1 MGKTIGEI
9 IERRSDYYFVQASDS
24 VGKVCEYMTDHKVG
38 AVAVQE
44 DDRSC
49 CGVFSERDLLN
60 RVVAKGVNPKSTSVR
75 EVMSPDLVTA
85 RPEESCRMA
94 AERMKDH
101 ETRHLLVLDG
111 NDYLGMV
118 TQSDLTRAFFDEVKE
133 ERDLLKHYAFPELPS

>member
-1 MGKTIGEI
+1 MGKTISEI
-9 IERRSDYYFVQASDS
+9 IEGRSDYYFALASVS
-24 VGKVCEYMTDHKVG
+24 VVKVCEYMTDHKVG
-38 AVAVQE
+38 AIAVQE
-44 DDRSC
+44 DDGSC
-49 CGVFSERDLLN
+49 CGVFSEDDLLN

-85 RPEESCRMA
+85 RPEESCLVA

-118 TQSDLTRAFFDEVKE
+118 TQSDLTRAFFDEMRE

>member
-1 MGKTIGEI
+1 VGKTIGEI

>member
-9 IERRSDYYFVQASDS
+9 IEGRSDYYFVLASDS
-24 VGKVCEYMTDHKVG
+24 VRKVCEYMTDHKVG
-38 AVAVQE
+38 AVAVQ
-44 DDRSC
+44 DDDGNC

-60 RVVAKGVNPKSTSVR
+60 RVVAQGVNPKSTSVS

-85 RPEESCRMA
+85 RPEESCLVA

-111 NDYLGMV
+111 KVYLGMV
-118 TQSDLTRAFFDEVKE
+118 TQSDLTRAFFDEVRE

>member
-9 IERRSDYYFVQASDS
+9 ITGRSETYYVSANDS
-24 VGKVCEYMTDHKVG
+24 VRKVCQYMTERNVG
-38 AVAVQE
+38 AVAVQ
-44 DDRSC
+44 DDDGNC

-60 RVVAKGVNPKSTSVR
+60 RVVARGFNPKSTTVS

-85 RPEESCRMA
+85 RPEETCLAA
-94 AERMKDH
+94 AERMKDR

-111 NDYLGMV
+111 KDYRGMV
-118 TQSDLTRAFFDEVKE
+118 TQSDLTRAFFDDMKE

>member
-9 IERRSDYYFVQASDS
+9 IEGRSDYYFVLASDS
-24 VGKVCEYMTDHKVG
+24 IGKVCEYMTDHKVG

-44 DDRSC
+44 DDGSF

-60 RVVAKGVNPKSTSVR
+60 RVVAQGVNPKVTAVG

-85 RPEESCRMA
+85 RPEESCLVA

-101 ETRHLLVLDG
+101 DTRHLLVLDG
-111 NDYLGMV
+111 KDYLGMV
-118 TQSDLTRAFFDEVKE
+118 TQSDLTRAFFDEARE
-133 ERDLLKHYAFPELPS
+133 ERDLLKRYAFPELPS